1 MNIHDY
7 RKENFGMND
16 FMHNLKGLVAQVG
29 YDVNSMTSSD
39 FNPNDCTSFVKLQE
53 FLGIDDDWFNNH
65 SFDPYSGIWSKN
77 KKKD

>member
-16 FMHNLKGLVAQVG
+16 FMHHLKGLVAQVG

-39 FNPNDCTSFVKLQE
+39 FNPNDCTSFVELQE
-53 FLGIDDDWFNNH
+53 FLGIDDDWFDNH
-65 SFDPYSGIWSKN
+65 SFDPYLGIWSKN
-77 KKKD
+77 IKKK